1 MASKLG
7 DEIKDN
13 ALSGLS
19 EQYDLAGFSPA
30 WIQDLVTGC
39 LGQTLSAKT
48 YVGCKFVIGGGKKAR
63 GKYDPDMLKHF
74 TEALR
79 GAGFEDDRGASA
91 CKECMGAY
99 KYQHDTDQDL
109 KYLHVF
115 PKVDLSAAAAEA
127 AGDGAGGA
135 GGDAGPTSPE
145 YQCVACTFE
154 EFQDLVAMNTP
165 SFSQKRSLLKRMKVM
180 QSALEMLE
188 SMLCEQQTLTEQEQE
203 MYDSM
208 VDVEAKIEHLNKE
221 LEKMVAKGRLT
232 KGEQKQMVDDLA
244 KKLEEMDVAIATA
257 DAEGKAKKRD
267 ALEAA
272 KKKAEDKVT
281 HISEFKP
288 IVYTMANEKELND
301 LRRELAALEK
311 IENKS
316 GLLKG
321 DDLAKLAKKPNVEK
335 RIADMEGED
344 KGWFEDECRD
354 VLFTP
359 AAAKPAAVK
368 KKPAAASG
376 GGGNGWLV
384 KAAKGG
390 GRPSGGGGGKAKG
403 PANPFALLGDD

>member
-1 MASKLG
+1 
-7 DEIKDN
+7 
-13 ALSGLS
+13 
-19 EQYDLAGFSPA
+19 
-30 WIQDLVTGC
+30 
-39 LGQTLSAKT
+39 
-48 YVGCKFVIGGGKKAR
+48 
-63 GKYDPDMLKHF
+63 
-74 TEALR
+74 
-79 GAGFEDDRGASA
+79 
-91 CKECMGAY
+91 
-99 KYQHDTDQDL
+99 
-109 KYLHVF
+109 
-115 PKVDLSAAAAEA
+115 
-127 AGDGAGGA
+127 
-135 GGDAGPTSPE
+135 
-145 YQCVACTFE
+145 
-154 EFQDLVAMNTP
+154 MNTP

-359 AAAKPAAVK
+359 AAAKPAAAK